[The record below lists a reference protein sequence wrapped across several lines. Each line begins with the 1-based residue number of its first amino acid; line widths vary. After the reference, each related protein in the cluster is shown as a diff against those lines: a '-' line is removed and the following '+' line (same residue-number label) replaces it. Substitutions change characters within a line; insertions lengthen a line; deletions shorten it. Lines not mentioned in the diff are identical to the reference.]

1 MKSKRVYAAW
11 FGIHFLLI
19 TAVCFAGLFWLI
31 AERATILPP
40 AFNQYARKAEL
51 IAAWLLGR
59 QAGASS
65 PVRRGIATYLHAAG
79 IQAGYTFFAPNK
91 AAALRLNSL
100 LDKLA
105 DARYEPLR
113 EVVVKMLALS
123 VWRQRPDVTKIRA
136 TFGSV
141 NPPSITDFEHGKRES
156 FQPMF
161 SYDFSLRE

>member
-19 TAVCFAGLFWLI
+19 TAVCVAGLFWLI

-51 IAAWLLGR
+51 IAVWLLGR

-79 IQAGYTFFAPNK
+79 IQAGYTFFAPNIPDYHK
-91 AAALRLNSL
+91 LTLELYYEDGRVEYESPHVFGRATALRLDRL
-100 LDKLA
+100 LGRLA
-105 DARYEPLR
+105 DNR
-113 EVVVKMLALS
+113 
-123 VWRQRPDVTKIRA
+123 
-136 TFGSV
+136 
-141 NPPSITDFEHGKRES
+141 
-156 FQPMF
+156 
-161 SYDFSLRE
+161 